1 MSNSGKVTL
10 ENSIK
15 GDIDLELIGN
25 SVQPTTTGKNIFDES
40 KAVTGRINPDNGEL
54 LPETS
59 YISSDYIEVQE
70 GETYFQSGSGD
81 GYYRAFYDMNKKF
94 TSIPTKGVFK
104 ITVPVGSKFLRI
116 SGRKERFG
124 DWQLEKGD
132 KATPY
137 EPYTG
142 GKPSPRPD
150 NPQEIKSTGRKS
162 KNLFDI
168 NYFKDKSNLK
178 TLQYE
183 GFTLLGIIC
192 NVKPNTNYTLS
203 ANITEAQYN
212 LNIANKGTRF
222 SLTSSPAR
230 TLTSNDDGTLCIG
243 LFNTTADAVN
253 MDDFMQQY
261 KNIQLEEGDTAT
273 CYEAYSDKYLLD
285 LKVTGKNLFPYS
297 NDFSNWKKH
306 VNNSY
311 FGSVTSDES
320 GIKAE
325 ALKSYAKIVSPT
337 FKLKPNTEYTVS
349 AMIDTKD
356 KAKTIGVRIFKNLNV
371 SDYLKQ
377 IVIAAR
383 KSTNEPQKVSA
394 TFTTDDLKDVN
405 EVYLQLDCSWSDSVL
420 PTIVTFYDIQLELGN
435 NATNYEPYT
444 EQTVTLTSDRPI
456 TKWDKLVEQDGEYGW
471 LYASKKYVITGNE
484 IFESRDGYNIESY
497 TNRFF
502 ILNDLLKENDALK
515 PLAYMKCL
523 RNVQYVHSPNI
534 FEEGFETNINQFHIK
549 LSNDRVGI
557 LASDNHTVRTAKFS
571 GYMKKIHKN
580 GNPIE
585 ILYATTD
592 TVFLPLS
599 QEEQTQ
605 LRNLH
610 SYNGTTNITV
620 DSGEVPCGIKVAY
633 KQKK

>member
-1 MSNSGKVTL
+1 MSNSGKTTL

-15 GDIDLELIGN
+15 GDIDLELIGGTE
-25 SVQPTTTGKNIFDES
+25 QLTTTGKNIFDES

-70 GETYFQSGSGD
+70 GKTYFQSGSGD

-124 DWQLEKGD
+124 DWMIEKGD
-132 KATPY
+132 KATTY
-137 EPYTG
+137 ESYTG
-142 GKPSPRPD
+142 GKPSPSPEY
-150 NPQEIKSTGRKS
+150 PQEIKSVGKYNEDTG
-162 KNLFDI
+162 
-168 NYFKDKSNLK
+168 
-178 TLQYE
+178 
-183 GFTLLGIIC
+183 
-192 NVKPNTNYTLS
+192 
-203 ANITEAQYN
+203 
-212 LNIANKGTRF
+212 
-222 SLTSSPAR
+222 
-230 TLTSNDDGTLCIG
+230 
-243 LFNTTADAVN
+243 
-253 MDDFMQQY
+253 
-261 KNIQLEEGDTAT
+261 
-273 CYEAYSDKYLLD
+273 KYLCD
-285 LKVTGKNLFPYS
+285 LKVTGKNLFSGYLKDGYY
-297 NDFSNWKKH
+297 ND
-306 VNNSY
+306 
-311 FGSVTSDES
+311 S
-320 GIKAE
+320 GILTPLHECKTTDFIPIKNVVCASFDAVNDVGFRIAE
-325 ALKSYAKIVSPT
+325 FDENKKYIKR
-337 FKLKPNTEYTVS
+337 KNTIKNKEVLLL
-349 AMIDTKD
+349 D
-356 KAKTIGVRIFKNLNV
+356 KNTR
-371 SDYLKQ
+371 Y
-377 IVIAAR
+377 IAASVNY
-383 KSTNEPQKVSA
+383 KYYKNIMLEQKDEPTS
-394 TFTTDDLKDVN
+394 
-405 EVYLQLDCSWSDSVL
+405 
-420 PTIVTFYDIQLELGN
+420 
-435 NATNYEPYT
+435 YEPYT
-444 EQTVTLTSDRPI
+444 EQTLTLTSDRPI
-456 TKWDKLVEQDGEYGW
+456 TKWDKLVEQGGEYGW
-471 LYASKKYVITGNE
+471 LYGSKIYVVTGNE
-484 IFESRDGYNIESY
+484 VFESRDGYNIESY

-502 ILNDLLKENDALK
+502 ILNDLLKKNDALK

-523 RNVQYVHSPNI
+523 RNVQYVYSPNI

-557 LASDNHTVRTAKFS
+557 LASDDHAVRTAKFS

-610 SYNGTTNITV
+610 SYNDTTHVFV